1 MIDLHEKGTN
11 RPLGTINEEQ
21 FQYLVDQLEEESLE
35 DHDYS
40 ISSTLLELFD
50 SEGADPELVSL
61 LREALGG
68 QDEIE
73 IVWSK

>member
-1 MIDLHEKGTN
+1 MINLHEKGTN

>member
-1 MIDLHEKGTN
+1 MINLFEKGTN
-11 RPLGTINEEQ
+11 KPLGTINEEQ
-21 FQYLVDQLEEESLE
+21 FQFLVDQLEEESLE
-35 DHDYS
+35 DRDYS

-68 QDEIE
+68 RDEID
-73 IVWSK
+73 IVWRK